1 MRVVEVCPVIH
12 RGLRGRGS
20 TEDFGP
26 PGIEVG
32 VEVDD
37 ADGAVGF
44 GDGAEEGQ
52 CDGVVSAEGYDAW
65 EGLFVFGGADLVRI
79 RGWCAHEEAVVPFFD
94 LLDCVGIVV
103 AGMCQLVGSIW
114 GGLTGVYMETYDVTG
129 TSPQSSTVAQL
140 LNGLASRGT
149 L

>member
-1 MRVVEVCPVIH
+1 MVEVRAVVDRC
-12 RGLRGRGS
+12 LRGRCS
-20 TEDFGP
+20 AEDFGL
-26 PGIEVG
+26 PGVEVG

-37 ADGAVGF
+37 ADGPVGF

-52 CDGVVSAEGYDAW
+52 CDGVVSAEGYDAG
-65 EGLFVFGGADLVRI
+65 EGLFVFGGADLVRV
-79 RGWCAHEEAVVPFFD
+79 RGRGAHEEAVVPFFD
-94 LLDCVGIVV
+94 LLDCVSIVV
-103 AGMCQLVGSIW
+103 AGMCQLIGSTLCGDW
-114 GGLTGVYMETYDVTG
+114 SMETYDVTG

>member
-1 MRVVEVCPVIH
+1 MVEVRPVVH

-20 TEDFGP
+20 AEDFGP
-26 PGIEVG
+26 PGVEVG

-37 ADGAVGF
+37 ADGSVGVGEGAV
-44 GDGAEEGQ
+44 EGQ
-52 CDGVVSAEGYDAW
+52 RDGVVSAKGYDAG
-65 EGLFVFGGADLVRI
+65 EGLFIFGGADLVRV
-79 RGWCAHEEAVVPFFD
+79 RGRCAHEEAVVPVFD

-103 AGMCQLVGSIW
+103 AGMCQLTVSIYA
-114 GGLTGVYMETYDVTG
+114 GDRGIETYDVTG